1 MSPTLR
7 QVSEAER
14 AKRRAM
20 HGGATAELALV
31 LPFVLLAV
39 LGISDFARACFQTI
53 AVANAAHAGASFGAH
68 SPQNSTNELGIHN
81 AVLAE
86 LGDTAQAEEVTIQAV
101 RHCECPDGNAVD
113 CEDGTCGFEASSKR
127 IFVSVRVEKPFETL
141 FPYPGVPESFVLT
154 REAHVR
160 AR

>member
-1 MSPTLR
+1 MSTNVR

-20 HGGATAELALV
+20 HGGSTAELALV

-53 AVANAAHAGASFGAH
+53 AVANAAQAGAKFGAH
-68 SPQNSTNELGIHN
+68 SPQNATNELGIHN

-86 LGDTAQAEEVTIQAV
+86 LGDTVQPEEVTIVAD
-101 RHCECPDGNAVD
+101 RHCECPDGNAID
-113 CEDGTCGFEASSKR
+113 CDEGTCGLEASSKR
-127 IFVSVRVEKPFETL
+127 IFVSVRVEKPFEMM
-141 FPYPGVPESFVLT
+141 FSYPGMPESFVLT